1 MIQVNK
7 MEAFALVVK
16 ALDKNDAV
24 TASEIMKII
33 KKSMIF
39 DKEKNQ
45 FSEII
50 EIADKK
56 DERVYETA
64 KLRYDK

>member
-33 KKSMIF
+33 KKSMVF

-45 FSEII
+45 FSEMI
-50 EIADKK
+50 EISNKK
-56 DERVYETA
+56 DERVYENA
-64 KLRYDK
+64 KLKYDK